1 MSFERIPKWT
11 KLVHVIVYVTR
22 FITNCKANKEKI
34 KEFLS
39 ASEIKNSEKVIIKL
53 VQQECFN
60 EEYTL
65 LLNNEKIKNGR
76 LKELSPFLDESGIIR
91 VGGRLK

>member
-1 MSFERIPKWT
+1 MSFDRIPKWT

-53 VQQECFN
+53 FQQESF
-60 EEYTL
+60 
-65 LLNNEKIKNGR
+65 KKNI
-76 LKELSPFLDESGIIR
+76 LYYSPM
-91 VGGRLK
+91 

>member
-1 MSFERIPKWT
+1 MSFERIPKWM

-39 ASEIKNSEKVIIKL
+39 ASEIKNSEEVIIKL

>member
-11 KLVHVIVYVTR
+11 ILVHVIVYVTR

-53 VQQECFN
+53 FQQESF
-60 EEYTL
+60 
-65 LLNNEKIKNGR
+65 KKNI
-76 LKELSPFLDESGIIR
+76 LYYSPM
-91 VGGRLK
+91 

>member
-53 VQQECFN
+53 FQQESF
-60 EEYTL
+60 
-65 LLNNEKIKNGR
+65 KKNI
-76 LKELSPFLDESGIIR
+76 LYYSPM
-91 VGGRLK
+91 